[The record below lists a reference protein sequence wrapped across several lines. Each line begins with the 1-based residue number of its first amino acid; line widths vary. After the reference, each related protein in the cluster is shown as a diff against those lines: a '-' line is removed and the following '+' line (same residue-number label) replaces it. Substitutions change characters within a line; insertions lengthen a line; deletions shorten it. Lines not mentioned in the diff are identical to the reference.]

1 MQFINRICFLLF
13 LFIISCDSNKDFL
26 VLPPLFSDHMVLQ
39 QKTLV
44 SFWGK
49 SAPNDNI
56 QIMGSWGETS
66 NVKSDEQGN
75 WELKLSTPKAGGP
88 YEVKIDDSK
97 TSIIYK
103 DVLIGEV
110 WLASGQ
116 SNMEMMMKAV
126 GCEIKECIKNQKEE
140 IKNANFQKI
149 RIFSIYEDL
158 TGERIKKESWKLVNP
173 KNIERFSAVAYFFAR
188 KIHREL
194 KIPVGIIASS
204 WGGTRIQSWM
214 SNKTL
219 KQLKFIKEK
228 LPIADK
234 VKDVI
239 AERLKFN
246 DSITKINEDRFGFK
260 VVKLPKPF
268 HIWSGQQ
275 DVWNLFK
282 DKWEDLNLNDKDFNK
297 VDFDDSNWAIWS
309 KAGPNKKFRE
319 GSFKNA
325 FNSDE
330 PLLTKGV
337 FWIRTYF
344 NIENMDDDYSLVIK
358 KGISQVDQTYVN
370 GNLIGNSYSFIDE
383 RNYKIP
389 NQTLKKGK
397 NLLAIRITDLT
408 GDGGLN
414 SPIIL
419 KSASGTKEISFE
431 KLKITNQAFI
441 TNATYAV
448 IHGLSHEEL
457 NSSYTKINDNFLNGY
472 EINSTNGY
480 STMFE
485 NMIYPLIPFT
495 IKGVI
500 WYQGEANV
508 WEPNHYQ
515 DLLISMINDWRGY
528 WGYQFPFYYAQITP
542 LEYPEG
548 QYSQI
553 IRDAQR
559 KTLKKVKKTGM
570 AVLLDIGEKD
580 NGHPGNKKDVGK
592 RLALLALD
600 NDYNYNVVSSGPL
613 YEDHT
618 IVDDY
623 IEISFKSVGSGLTSK
638 GQLKNFEIAGRN
650 KKFYKATARIIGNK
664 VRVYSKKIK
673 RPKHVRYA
681 WKNWVEASLFNKEG
695 LPASSFQ
702 SDY

>member
-1 MQFINRICFLLF
+1 
-13 LFIISCDSNKDFL
+13 
-26 VLPPLFSDHMVLQ
+26 MVLQ

-49 SAPNDNI
+49 SAPNENI

-66 NVKSDEQGN
+66 NVKSNKQGN

-88 YEVKIDDSK
+88 YEVKINDSK
-97 TSIIYK
+97 TSITYK

-126 GCEIKECIKNQKEE
+126 GCEIKECIENQTEE
-140 IKNANFQKI
+140 IKNANFKKI

-194 KIPVGIIASS
+194 KIPVGVISSS

-214 SNKTL
+214 SKKKL
-219 KQLKFIKEK
+219 KKLNFIKEK
-228 LPIADK
+228 LPKAEE

-239 AERLKFN
+239 AERLKYN
-246 DSITKINEDRFGFK
+246 DSITKINEYRFGYK
-260 VVKLPKPF
+260 VVKLPKPY
-268 HIWSGQQ
+268 HIWSGQL
-275 DVWNLFK
+275 DVWDLYK
-282 DKWEDLNLNDKDFNK
+282 DKWRNLNLNDRDFNK
-297 VDFDDSNWAIWS
+297 VGYDDSNWANWI
-309 KAGPNKKFRE
+309 KANPNEQFRE

-325 FNSDE
+325 FNSNE
-330 PLLTKGV
+330 PLLTKGI

-344 NIENMDDDYSLVIK
+344 DIENIDDDYSLIIK
-358 KGISQVDQTYVN
+358 NGISQVDQTYVN
-370 GNLIGNSYSFIDE
+370 GNLIGNKYSFIDE

-389 NQTLKKGK
+389 NKILKKGK
-397 NLLAIRITDLT
+397 NLIAIRITDLT

-414 SPIIL
+414 SQITVR
-419 KSASGTKEISFE
+419 SNTETKDISYE
-431 KLKITNQAFI
+431 KIKFKHQAFI
-441 TNATYAV
+441 TNGTYAV
-448 IHGLSHEEL
+448 IHNLGHEEL
-457 NSSYTKINDNFLNGY
+457 ISRYPQISDNFLNGY

-485 NMIYPLIPFT
+485 NMIYPVIPFT

-508 WEPNHYQ
+508 WKPSYYQ
-515 DLLISMINDWRGY
+515 DLLTSMIYDWRGY
-528 WGYQFPFYYAQITP
+528 WGYQFPFYYAQIAP
-542 LEYPEG
+542 YN
-548 QYSQI
+548 YSNKDFSHLL
-553 IRDAQR
+553 REAQR
-559 KTLKKVKKTGM
+559 KTLKSTKKTGM
-570 AVLLDIGEKD
+570 AILLDVGEKED
-580 NGHPGNKKDVGK
+580 IHPGNKQDVGM
-592 RLALLALD
+592 RLALLALEK
-600 NDYNYNVVSSGPL
+600 DYNYNVVSSGPL
-613 YEDHT
+613 YEDHR

-623 IEISFKSVGSGLTSK
+623 IEISFKSVGSGLTSRGK
-638 GQLKNFEIAGRN
+638 LKNFEIAGRN
-650 KKFYKATARIIGNK
+650 KKFYKATARIVGNK

-673 RPKHVRYA
+673 RPKHIRYA
-681 WKNWVEASLFNKEG
+681 WKNWVEATLFNKEG

-702 SDY
+702 SEY

>member
-1 MQFINRICFLLF
+1 
-13 LFIISCDSNKDFL
+13 
-26 VLPPLFSDHMVLQ
+26 MVLQ

-88 YEVKIDDSK
+88 YEVKINDSK

-126 GCEIKECIKNQKEE
+126 GCEIKECIENQKEE
-140 IKNANFQKI
+140 IKNANFEKI

-219 KQLKFIKEK
+219 KKLNFINEK

-239 AERLKFN
+239 TERLKYN
-246 DSITKINEDRFGFK
+246 DSITKLNEDRFGYK
-260 VVKLPKPF
+260 VVKLPKPY
-268 HIWSGQQ
+268 HIWSGQL
-275 DVWNLFK
+275 DVWDLYK
-282 DKWEDLNLNDKDFNK
+282 DKWRNLNLNDTDFNK

-319 GSFKNA
+319 GSFKNI

-344 NIENMDDDYSLVIK
+344 DIENIDDDYSLIIK

-370 GNLIGNSYSFIDE
+370 GILIGNSYSFIDE

-389 NQTLKKGK
+389 NQILKKGK
-397 NLLAIRITDLT
+397 NLIAIRITDLT

-414 SPIIL
+414 SPITL
-419 KSASGTKEISFE
+419 KSRSRTKEISYE
-431 KLKITNQAFI
+431 KIKFKHQAFI
-441 TNATYAV
+441 TNGTYAV
-448 IHGLSHEEL
+448 IHDLGHEEL
-457 NSSYTKINDNFLNGY
+457 ISVYSKINDNFLNGY

-485 NMIYPLIPFT
+485 NMIYPVIPFT

-508 WEPNHYQ
+508 WKPDYYQ
-515 DLLISMINDWRGY
+515 DLLTSMINDWRGY
-528 WGYQFPFYYAQITP
+528 WGYQFPFYYAQIAP
-542 LEYPEG
+542 YN
-548 QYSQI
+548 YSNKDFSYLL
-553 IRDAQR
+553 REAQR
-559 KTLKKVKKTGM
+559 KTLKSTKKTGM
-570 AVLLDIGEKD
+570 AILLDVGEKED
-580 NGHPGNKKDVGK
+580 IHPGNKQDVGM
-592 RLALLALD
+592 RFALLALEKE
-600 NDYNYNVVSSGPL
+600 YNYNIVSSGPL
-613 YEDHT
+613 YEDYK
-618 IVDDY
+618 IADDY

-638 GQLKNFEIAGRN
+638 GQLKNFEIAGAN
-650 KKFYKATARIIGNK
+650 KKFYEATAKIVGNK
-664 VRVYSKKIK
+664 VRVFSKKIK

-681 WKNWVEASLFNKEG
+681 WKNWVEATLFNKEG

-702 SDY
+702 SDL

>member
-1 MQFINRICFLLF
+1 
-13 LFIISCDSNKDFL
+13 
-26 VLPPLFSDHMVLQ
+26 MVLQ
-39 QKTLV
+39 QKTEV

-49 SAPNDNI
+49 SRAHDNI
-56 QIMGSWGETS
+56 QINGSWGEVS
-66 NVKSDEQGN
+66 NIKANKNGE
-75 WELKLSTPKAGGP
+75 WILKLSTPSAGGP
-88 YEVKIDDSK
+88 FEVKVNDSK
-97 TSIIYK
+97 TSITYK

-126 GCEIKECIKNQKEE
+126 GCEIEECIENQTEE
-140 IKNANFQKI
+140 IKDAEFEKI

-194 KIPVGIIASS
+194 KIPVGVIASS
-204 WGGTRIQSWM
+204 WGGTRIESWM

-219 KQLKFIKEK
+219 LKSKFIKEK
-228 LPIADK
+228 LPKAVKI
-234 VKDVI
+234 KDVI
-239 AERLKFN
+239 SERLKFN
-246 DSITKINEDRFGFK
+246 DSITKLNEDRFGFK
-260 VVKLPKPF
+260 VVKLPKPY
-268 HIWSGQQ
+268 HIWSGQL

-282 DKWEDLNLNDKDFNK
+282 DKWKGLNLNDRDFNK
-297 VDFDDSNWAIWS
+297 VDYDDSNWANWS
-309 KAGPNKKFRE
+309 KAIPNKKFRE

-344 NIENMDDDYSLVIK
+344 DIENIEDDYSFVIK

-370 GNLIGNSYSFIDE
+370 GNLIGNKYSFIDE

-389 NQTLKKGK
+389 NQILKKGK
-397 NLLAIRITDLT
+397 NLIAIRITDLN

-414 SPIIL
+414 SLITI
-419 KSASGTKEISFE
+419 KSNRGTKEISYNE
-431 KLKITNQAFI
+431 IKLKHQAFI
-441 TNATYAV
+441 TNGIYAV
-448 IHGLSHEEL
+448 IHNLGHEEL
-457 NSSYTKINDNFLNGY
+457 ISRYPQISDNFLNGY

-485 NMIYPLIPFT
+485 NMIYPVIPYT

-508 WEPNHYQ
+508 WKPDHYQ
-515 DLLISMINDWRGY
+515 DLLISMINDWRDY

-542 LEYPEG
+542 LEYPG
-548 QYSQI
+548 NQYSQL

-559 KTLKKVKKTGM
+559 KALKGIDKIGM
-570 AVLLDIGEKD
+570 AILLDIGEKN
-580 NGHPGNKKDVGK
+580 NGHPGNKQDVGK

-600 NDYNYNVVSSGPL
+600 KDYNYNVVSSGPL
-613 YEDHT
+613 YEDHR

-623 IEISFKSVGSGLTSK
+623 IEISFNNLGSGLISK
-638 GQLKNFEIAGRN
+638 GKLENFEVAGEN
-650 KKFYKATARIIGNK
+650 KKFYKATAKIVGNK

-673 RPKHVRYA
+673 RPKHVRYG
-681 WKNWVEASLFNKEG
+681 WKNWVEATLFNKEG

>member
-1 MQFINRICFLLF
+1 MLA
-13 LFIISCDSNKDFL
+13 
-26 VLPPLFSDHMVLQ
+26 LPSVFSDHMILQ

-49 SAPNDNI
+49 SKPNDNI
-56 QIMGSWGETS
+56 QIMGSWGEKS
-66 NVKSDEQGN
+66 NVKSDQQGD
-75 WELKLSTPKAGGP
+75 WELQLQTPIAGGP
-88 YEVKIDDSK
+88 YEVKINDSK

-116 SNMEMMMKAV
+116 SNMERMMKAV
-126 GCEIKECIKNQKEE
+126 GCEIKECIENQKEE
-140 IKNANFQKI
+140 IKNANFEKI

-158 TGERIKKESWKLVNP
+158 TGNRIKKESWKLVNP

-188 KIHREL
+188 KIHSEL
-194 KIPVGIIASS
+194 KIPVGVIASS

-219 KQLKFIKEK
+219 RKLNFIKEK
-228 LPIADK
+228 LPKAEE

-239 AERLKFN
+239 AERLNYN
-246 DSITKINEDRFGFK
+246 DSITKINEDRFGYK
-260 VVKLPKPF
+260 VVKLPKPY
-268 HIWSGQQ
+268 HIWSGQL
-275 DVWNLFK
+275 DIWDLYK
-282 DKWEDLNLNDKDFNK
+282 DKWRNLNLNDTDFKK
-297 VDFDDSNWAIWS
+297 VDYDDSNWANWDI
-309 KAGPNKKFRE
+309 NHNNKFRE

-337 FWIRTYF
+337 FWVRTYF
-344 NIENMDDDYSLVIK
+344 DIKNIDDDYSLVIK

-389 NQTLKKGK
+389 NQILKKGK
-397 NLLAIRITDLT
+397 NLIAIRITDLT

-414 SPIIL
+414 SPITL
-419 KSASGTKEISFE
+419 KNTSGTKEISYE

-441 TNATYAV
+441 TNGTFAV
-448 IHGLSHEEL
+448 IHNLTLEEL
-457 NSSYTKINDNFLNGY
+457 ISTSSKINNNFLNGY

-485 NMIYPLIPFT
+485 NMIYPILPFT

-508 WEPNHYQ
+508 WKPNYYQ
-515 DLLISMINDWRGY
+515 DLLTSMISDWRGY
-528 WGYQFPFYYAQITP
+528 WGYQFPFYYAQIAP
-542 LEYPEG
+542 YN
-548 QYSQI
+548 YSNKDFSYLL
-553 IRDAQR
+553 RDAQR
-559 KTLKKVKKTGM
+559 KTLKSTEKTGM
-570 AVLLDIGEKD
+570 AILLDVGEKD
-580 NGHPGNKKDVGK
+580 DIHPGNKQDVGE
-592 RLALLALD
+592 RLALLALEK
-600 NDYNYNVVSSGPL
+600 DYNYNLVSSGPL
-613 YEDHT
+613 YEDHR

-623 IEISFKSVGSGLTSK
+623 IEISFRSVGSGLTSK
-638 GQLKNFEIAGRN
+638 GKLKNFEIAGVN
-650 KKFYKATARIIGNK
+650 KKFYEATAKIVGNK
-664 VRVYSKKIK
+664 VRVHSKQIQS
-673 RPKHVRYA
+673 PKHVRYA
-681 WKNWVEASLFNKEG
+681 WKNWVEATLFNKEG

-702 SDY
+702 SLY

>member
-1 MQFINRICFLLF
+1 
-13 LFIISCDSNKDFL
+13 
-26 VLPPLFSDHMVLQ
+26 MVLQ

-88 YEVKIDDSK
+88 YKVRINDSK

-126 GCEIKECIKNQKEE
+126 GCEIKECIENQKEE
-140 IKNANFQKI
+140 IKNANFEKI

-173 KNIERFSAVAYFFAR
+173 LNIERFSAVAYFFAR

-219 KQLKFIKEK
+219 KELKFIKEK
-228 LPIADK
+228 LPKADK

-239 AERLKFN
+239 SERLKFN
-246 DSITKINEDRFGFK
+246 DSITKLNEDRFGYK
-260 VVKLPKPF
+260 IVKLPKPY
-268 HIWSGQQ
+268 HIWSGQL
-275 DVWNLFK
+275 DVWDLYK
-282 DKWEDLNLNDKDFNK
+282 DKWRNLNLNDTDFNK
-297 VDFDDSNWAIWS
+297 FGYDDSNWTNWDI
-309 KAGPNKKFRE
+309 KHNNKFRK

-344 NIENMDDDYSLVIK
+344 DIENIDDDYSLVIK

-370 GNLIGNSYSFIDE
+370 GILIGNSYSFIDE

-389 NQTLKKGK
+389 NQILKKGK
-397 NLLAIRITDLT
+397 NLIAIRITDLT

-414 SPIIL
+414 SPITL
-419 KSASGTKEISFE
+419 KSRSRTKEISYE
-431 KLKITNQAFI
+431 KLKIVNQAFI
-441 TNATYAV
+441 TNGTYAV
-448 IHGLSHEEL
+448 IHDLKTEEL
-457 NSSYTKINDNFLNGY
+457 ISKSSKINDNFLDGY

-485 NMIYPLIPFT
+485 NMVYPVIPFT

-508 WEPNHYQ
+508 WKPDYYQ
-515 DLLISMINDWRGY
+515 DLLTSMINDWRGY
-528 WGYQFPFYYAQITP
+528 WGYQFPFYYAQIAP
-542 LEYPEG
+542 YN
-548 QYSQI
+548 YSNKDFSYLL
-553 IRDAQR
+553 REAQR
-559 KTLKKVKKTGM
+559 KTLKSTKKTGM
-570 AVLLDIGEKD
+570 AILLDVGEKED
-580 NGHPGNKKDVGK
+580 IHPGNKQDVGM
-592 RLALLALD
+592 RFALLALEKE
-600 NDYNYNVVSSGPL
+600 YNYNVVSSGPL
-613 YEDHT
+613 YEDHK

-623 IEISFKSVGSGLTSK
+623 IEISFKSVGLGLRSRGK
-638 GQLKNFEIAGRN
+638 LKNFEIAGRN
-650 KKFYKATARIIGNK
+650 KKFYKATARIVGNK
-664 VRVYSKKIK
+664 VRVFSKKIK

-681 WKNWVEASLFNKEG
+681 WKNWVEATLFNKEG

-702 SDY
+702 SDL